1 MTTKSKILTG
11 KTRNQN
17 QTVSKQTQLVRDHYS
32 SYIETINEEE
42 ARKKK
47 EQRKISNDKRKEK
60 IKQNAIDNMLANKIV
75 QENKTK
81 ETALAEFAAMNAAAQ
96 KAVLTPFYIV
106 KSKSRKNAGE
116 AMSSSSKQAAM
127 DDDTDTSTA
136 ETDNSNI
143 ESEAESQCSEAETQF
158 FVENSL
164 D

>member
-1 MTTKSKILTG
+1 L
-11 KTRNQN
+11 
-17 QTVSKQTQLVRDHYS
+17 
-32 SYIETINEEE
+32 
-42 ARKKK
+42 
-47 EQRKISNDKRKEK
+47 
-60 IKQNAIDNMLANKIV
+60 LADKIV
-75 QENKTK
+75 KENKTK

-106 KSKSRKNAGE
+106 KSNSRKNAGE